1 MAAGALALLL
11 GAPASSPTWTAS
23 APIFGAQTLSAS
35 PPMGQAQALGVYWI
49 RVYVRWA
56 GIEPVYSDTPTY
68 DWSYY
73 DSFLSALGGAGEVI
87 ATIAGNPGWAAST
100 TDGPLDKPGGLA
112 AFGRFVGAL
121 VERYDGDGVADAPG
135 SPRIRYWEFYNEPD
149 APERWAGHGAEYATL
164 LKTVY
169 PAAHAADP
177 TAQVVFGGIA
187 YEWWSGCSPCFDR
200 AFLSTVLNNVSGSRY
215 PYFDVLNYHF
225 YNRLAN
231 KWFPPNIVG
240 KLKYLLSD
248 QVPAALRAMPVL
260 VTEYGEPYSGE
271 PQTPPYSHQIAG
283 RYAVQGTT
291 QLLAQQAWGVSTIIG
306 STWFT
311 LEYFNEGRP
320 PGSPRQW
327 GLLQPDLSLSDEGR
341 AFQTTT
347 RELGGAN
354 FLEPMSVAG
363 IEGYRFQATGWP
375 GYKYVLWATSGNVN
389 VSFSA
394 AQVRQVRMTCSST
407 AGPCTWSERFVA
419 DGSPDDLDGSVNNA
433 VLLAISQDP
442 TFVQFL
448 PSDYTPQPTVTPTPT
463 STDTATFTPLTLT
476 PSPTG
481 RGETATA
488 TPTQT
493 PKTPTTATFTPVLPT
508 DTPTPT
514 LTATS
519 PAATATHTATPSPT
533 ITPVPTSSPEL
544 PSATPTPTAGIL
556 RGTVTLQG
564 RTYHA
569 SIAVSTEGGPATLT
583 AGNGDFAISGLVPGT
598 YTVWAVFPGYLRARL
613 TGVAITAGQT
623 LFLPPTQLVA
633 GDVNTDSLVNLLDL
647 VIVAHDYG
655 HSPPT
660 DPRADINDDK
670 RVDIRDVVLVA
681 VNYGRA
687 GPTDWG
693 AR

>member
-11 GAPASSPTWTAS
+11 GAVASNPAWIAGQPADPSVETVHLESGLAGRDSPQLLVS

-283 RYAVQGTT
+283 RYAIQGTT

-347 RELGGAN
+347 RELAGAD

-363 IEGYRFQATGWP
+363 IEGYKFQVP
-375 GYKYVLWATSGNVN
+375 GEPGPKVVLWATGADVN
-389 VSFSA
+389 VSFGG
-394 AQVRQVRMTCSST
+394 VRFRQVRMACSST

-433 VLLAISQDP
+433 VLLAISRDP

-448 PSDYTPQPTVTPTPT
+448 PSDYTPQPTASP
-463 STDTATFTPLTLT
+463 TATRTATPAAT
-476 PSPTG
+476 P
-481 RGETATA
+481 TA
-488 TPTQT
+488 TPTATRTATPTATPTATRTATPTATQT
-493 PKTPTTATFTPVLPT
+493 ASPTTTRTATPTATRTATPTTTVTASPTVTATASPSATSSA
-508 DTPTPT
+508 TPTATPSVTPTATPSVTPTATPSAT
-514 LTATS
+514 LTATPS
-519 PAATATHTATPSPT
+519 ATLTATPSAMPT
-533 ITPVPTSSPEL
+533 ATLTRTPT
-544 PSATPTPTAGIL
+544 ATPTATPHRIYLSIIL
-556 RGTVTLQG
+556 RK
-564 RTYHA
+564 H
-569 SIAVSTEGGPATLT
+569 
-583 AGNGDFAISGLVPGT
+583 
-598 YTVWAVFPGYLRARL
+598 
-613 TGVAITAGQT
+613 
-623 LFLPPTQLVA
+623 
-633 GDVNTDSLVNLLDL
+633 
-647 VIVAHDYG
+647 
-655 HSPPT
+655 
-660 DPRADINDDK
+660 
-670 RVDIRDVVLVA
+670 
-681 VNYGRA
+681 
-687 GPTDWG
+687 
-693 AR
+693 